1 MLQSVEDISPTKKRL
16 RIEIPSDVIEREIKD
31 SLEKLRQRMR
41 IPGFRP
47 GKAPLNLIEKRF
59 GNEVNAEV
67 FEKVIPEFFS
77 RALMEA
83 NVNPIT
89 PPVFDEKPEFRRNNP
104 IHLSITVEVMPNIE
118 NLHYEDIRAKD
129 IPVTVED
136 ADLEDALKKVAGEKA
151 VYEVAEKEIE
161 MDDLVNFDFVD
172 CEVVGEETTPS
183 MKERVS
189 QMGNEMFPPDILEKM
204 IGKKKGDISEFTT
217 TFDKTLSSKE
227 LAGKTA
233 NIKVIIKE
241 IKKKILPSIDDE
253 FAKDLGFENLSKLQ
267 ERVKEN
273 IYRLKKEQ
281 AEKLQKADILN
292 TMIESYHFEVP
303 ETLFTNELDTLIMEA
318 QMSDKRSKI
327 KDGVNTM
334 QITPEAIEALQT
346 LKDDEAL
353 QAELK
358 EKALKNVKASIIV
371 GAIGKKEGIVVT
383 DDEINER
390 ILTLAQRL
398 SSKPDV
404 IRNFYKMRDGSLEG
418 LRQSIF
424 EDKVLDMLLSK
435 AVLEKGE

>member
-227 LAGKTA
+227 LA
-233 NIKVIIKE
+233 
-241 IKKKILPSIDDE
+241 
-253 FAKDLGFENLSKLQ
+253 
-267 ERVKEN
+267 
-273 IYRLKKEQ
+273 
-281 AEKLQKADILN
+281 
-292 TMIESYHFEVP
+292 
-303 ETLFTNELDTLIMEA
+303 
-318 QMSDKRSKI
+318 
-327 KDGVNTM
+327 
-334 QITPEAIEALQT
+334 
-346 LKDDEAL
+346 
-353 QAELK
+353 
-358 EKALKNVKASIIV
+358 
-371 GAIGKKEGIVVT
+371 
-383 DDEINER
+383 
-390 ILTLAQRL
+390 
-398 SSKPDV
+398 
-404 IRNFYKMRDGSLEG
+404 
-418 LRQSIF
+418 
-424 EDKVLDMLLSK
+424 
-435 AVLEKGE
+435 